1 MTKAMRLDIPIV
13 LPGVADEADACVARL
28 IALLESRGGVE
39 SIHVLAPNAIPPA
52 EGVHATPEHSQVSPT
67 AALCLHYDPERLTL
81 SQIVEMAQ
89 GAGAEISSRYSH
101 ATLPIRSVGAED
113 EGGRIESG
121 LLSLPGV
128 TAASANTAAQLV
140 RVEFDTTAT
149 SLAVVTQRLDDLGVQ
164 QHAPAPRGAAAVETH
179 APDRCC
185 DAATRIT
192 VPDYSQKAAEDER
205 APWLRW
211 YRDNQELVWSLTC
224 GMLLLVGVALDTR
237 SGIRGAGLASY
248 VLAYVFGARD
258 NVGHFI
264 KDLRRGAMRFDIDL
278 LMVVAAVGA
287 AALGQWREGAF
298 LLFLFSL
305 GHAAEHYALGRARSA
320 ITALAD
326 LAPQE
331 ALVVS
336 GGQTRR
342 VPIADVRA
350 GDAVLIKPGERV
362 SVDGLVREG
371 SSDVNQAP
379 ITGESA
385 PVAKTAGDQVF
396 AGSVNGDG
404 ALTVDVTAAAGDR
417 TLDRVI
423 KLVAEAQ
430 TQKAPTQQFTDRFEK
445 VFVPVVLIGSVLVA
459 IAPPLFGWWTWPVAI
474 YRALTVL
481 VASSPCAL
489 ALGTPAAV
497 LAGIAQAAR
506 NGVLIKGGA
515 YLEALGAVHT
525 LALDKTGTITR
536 GEPSIVRVIPM
547 EGVDEPRVIAIAAA
561 VEAHSQHPLARAVLA
576 KATELAITPDAVRN
590 VEAVSGR
597 GVRGT
602 VGADVVEVGRLLMFD
617 ERNVPL
623 PVLGAV
629 RDVEAAGETAM
640 IVRRLPLG
648 RAAEWLGVL
657 GVADEAR
664 PNASA
669 AIAALRALG
678 ISNVVM
684 LTGDNESVGKAIGMQ
699 VGITDVRAGLMPE
712 DKLRIVK
719 ELATVGHVA
728 MVGDGVNDA
737 PALAHASV
745 GIAMGGAGT
754 AAALETADVALMGD
768 DLGRLSF
775 AVGLSRQAR
784 RVIKQNVAISLGVI
798 AVLVSAAISGR
809 VGIGTAVIFH
819 EGSTLVVI
827 ANGLRLLAFH
837 PREL

>member
-1 MTKAMRLDIPIV
+1 MAKAMRLDLPLV
-13 LPGVADEADACVARL
+13 LPGVTDEADACVARL
-28 IALLESRGGVE
+28 ISLLESRDGVE
-39 SIHVLAPNAIPPA
+39 SIHVLTANSLPPTG
-52 EGVHATPEHSQVSPT
+52 GVHDTLVQHTRPSPS

-81 SQIVEMAQ
+81 NQIAEMALL
-89 GAGAEISSRYSH
+89 AGVAITARYSH
-101 ATLPIRSVGAED
+101 ATLAIRAAGAED
-113 EGGRIESG
+113 QGRRIEHG
-121 LLSLPGV
+121 LLSLSGV
-128 TAASANTAAQLV
+128 TAASASTAAQV
-140 RVEFDTTAT
+140 IRVEFDATETT
-149 SLAVVTQRLDDLGVQ
+149 LDAVRRRLWELDVEEV
-164 QHAPAPRGAAAVETH
+164 PALRTALELPR
-179 APDRCC
+179 
-185 DAATRIT
+185 
-192 VPDYSQKAAEDER
+192 Q
-205 APWLRW
+205 LW
-211 YRDNQELVWSLTC
+211 YRHNRELVWSLTA
-224 GMLLLVGVALDTR
+224 GAFLVIGIALDRWATVR
-237 SGIRGAGLASY
+237 AIALGSY
-248 VLAYVFGARD
+248 LVAYAFGARD
-258 NVGHFI
+258 NVGHFV
-264 KDLRRGAMRFDIDL
+264 KDFRRGAMRFDIDL
-278 LMVVAAVGA
+278 LMIVAALGA
-287 AALGQWREGAF
+287 GALGQWKEGAF

-336 GGQTRR
+336 GGESRR
-342 VPIADVRA
+342 VPIGEVRA

-362 SVDGLVREG
+362 SVDGVVREG
-371 SSDVNQAP
+371 GSDVNQAP

-385 PVAKTAGDQVF
+385 PITKAVGDQVF

-404 ALTVDVTAAAGDR
+404 ALTVEVTAAAGDR

-445 VFVPVVLIGSVLVA
+445 VFVPIVLVGSA
-459 IAPPLFGWWTWPVAI
+459 LLMVVPPLAGWWTWSQAV

-506 NGVLIKGGA
+506 HGVLIKGGA
-515 YLEALGAVHT
+515 YLEALGSVET

-536 GEPSIVRVIPM
+536 GEPTVASVIPM
-547 EGVDEPRVIAIAAA
+547 EGIEEARVVSAAAA
-561 VEAHSQHPLARAVLA
+561 VEAHSQHPLARAVMA
-576 KATELAITPDAVRN
+576 EATKRGLTPEAVRD
-590 VEAVSGR
+590 VEAVSGH
-597 GVRGT
+597 GVRGH
-602 VGADVVEVGRLLMFD
+602 VGADRIEVGRLLMFD
-617 ERNVPL
+617 KEEVP
-623 PVLGAV
+623 PHVIGAV
-629 RDVEAAGETAM
+629 RDVESAGQTAM
-640 IVRRLPLG
+640 IVRRVSDAG
-648 RAAEWLGVL
+648 TIEWLGIL
-657 GVADEAR
+657 GVADRAR
-664 PNASA
+664 ENAPA
-669 AIAALRALG
+669 AISALQNLG
-678 ISNVVM
+678 IRNVVM
-684 LTGDNESVGKAIGMQ
+684 LTGDNETVALAVAKQ

-719 ELATVGHVA
+719 ELATAGRVA

-784 RVIKQNVAISLGVI
+784 RIIKQNVVISLTVI
-798 AVLVSAAISGR
+798 VVLVVAAMTGR
-809 VGIGTAVIFH
+809 VGIATAVVFH

-827 ANGLRLLAFH
+827 ANGLRLLGFR
-837 PREL
+837 PREI

>member
-1 MTKAMRLDIPIV
+1 MAKATRLDLPIL
-13 LPGVADEADACVARL
+13 LPGISDEADACVARL
-28 IALLESRGGVE
+28 ISLLESRDGVD
-39 SIHVLAPNAIPPA
+39 SIHVLPANSIPPTG
-52 EGVHATPEHSQVSPT
+52 GVHDSLAPHTRMSPS

-81 SQIVEMAQ
+81 NQIADMALR
-89 GAGAEISSRYSH
+89 AGAAISARYSH
-101 ATLPIRSVGAED
+101 ATLAIRAVGAED
-113 EGGRIESG
+113 EGGRIEHG
-121 LLSLPGV
+121 LLSLAGV

-140 RVEFDTTAT
+140 RVEFDTQAT
-149 SLAVVTQRLDDLGVQ
+149 RLDAVLGRLAELGVALQ
-164 QHAPAPRGAAAVETH
+164 LPPERAAPAAAW
-179 APDRCC
+179 R
-185 DAATRIT
+185 
-192 VPDYSQKAAEDER
+192 
-205 APWLRW
+205 LW
-211 YRDNQELVWSLTC
+211 YRHNRELVWSLTA
-224 GMLLLVGVALDTR
+224 GAFLLIGIALDRWATV
-237 SGIRGAGLASY
+237 RGLALASY
-248 VLAYVFGARD
+248 VVAYVFGARD
-258 NVGHFI
+258 NVGHFV

-287 AALGQWREGAF
+287 AALGQWSEGAF

-336 GGQTRR
+336 GGEPRK
-342 VPIADVRA
+342 VPIGDVRA
-350 GDAVLIKPGERV
+350 GDSVLIKPGERV
-362 SVDGLVREG
+362 SVDGVVREG
-371 SSDVNQAP
+371 GSDVNQAP

-385 PVAKTAGDQVF
+385 PVTKAVGDQVF

-404 ALTVDVTAAAGDR
+404 ALTVEVTAAAGDR

-445 VFVPVVLIGSVLVA
+445 VFVPVVLIGSALLMVV
-459 IAPPLFGWWTWPVAI
+459 PPLAGWWTWSQAI

-506 NGVLIKGGA
+506 HGVLIKGGA
-515 YLEALGAVHT
+515 YLEALGAVET

-536 GEPSIVRVIPM
+536 GEPTVAS
-547 EGVDEPRVIAIAAA
+547 VIAMDGIEEARVVAAAAA
-561 VEAHSQHPLARAVLA
+561 VEAHSQHPLARAVMVEAA
-576 KATELAITPDAVRN
+576 KRGLTPEAVRD
-590 VEAVSGR
+590 VEAVSGH
-597 GVRGT
+597 GVRGR
-602 VGADVVEVGRLLMFD
+602 VGADRIEVGRLLMFD
-617 ERNVPL
+617 KEEVSPH
-623 PVLGAV
+623 VIGAA
-629 RDVEAAGETAM
+629 RDVESAGQTAM
-640 IVRRLPLG
+640 IVRRVTG
-648 RAAEWLGVL
+648 AGTVEWLGIL
-657 GVADEAR
+657 GVADTAR
-664 PNASA
+664 ENAPA
-669 AIAALRALG
+669 AIAALQQLG
-678 ISNVVM
+678 IRNVVM
-684 LTGDNESVGKAIGMQ
+684 LTGDNETVALAVAKQ

-719 ELATVGHVA
+719 DLATAGRVA

-784 RVIKQNVAISLGVI
+784 RIIKQNVVI
-798 AVLVSAAISGR
+798 ALTVIVVLVVAAMTGR
-809 VGIGTAVIFH
+809 VGIATAVVFH

-827 ANGLRLLAFH
+827 ANGLRLLGFR
-837 PREL
+837 PREI

>member
-1 MTKAMRLDIPIV
+1 MAKAMRLDLPVV

-28 IALLESRGGVE
+28 VSMLESRDGVE
-39 SIHVLAPNAIPPA
+39 AVHVLHANTLPPTD
-52 EGVHATPEHSQVSPT
+52 GVHATLVEKTRVSPS

-81 SQIVEMAQ
+81 SQIADIALH
-89 GAGAEISSRYSH
+89 AGAELSARYSH
-101 ATLPIRSVGAED
+101 ATLPIRAAGAED
-113 EGGRIESG
+113 EGRRIERD
-121 LLSLPGV
+121 LLSLPGI
-128 TAASANTAAQLV
+128 TAVSANTVAEVV
-140 RVEFDTTAT
+140 RVEFDTGAT
-149 SLAVVTQRLDDLGVQ
+149 TVEEVQQRLVALGVQ
-164 QHAPAPRGAAAVETH
+164 PRASGPVGRPASAP

-185 DAATRIT
+185 DVATRIT
-192 VPDYSQKAAEDER
+192 VPDPAQTLPAQG
-205 APWLRW
+205 APLLQW
-211 YRDNQELVWSLTC
+211 YRSNRELVWSLAAGTF
-224 GMLLLVGVALDTR
+224 LLLGVALDR
-237 SGIRGAGLASY
+237 WAIVRGLALGSY
-248 VLAYVFGARD
+248 LVAYVFGARD

-264 KDLRRGAMRFDIDL
+264 KDLRHGAMRFDIDL
-278 LMVVAAVGA
+278 LMVVAAIGA

-305 GHAAEHYALGRARSA
+305 GHAAEHYALGHARNA
-320 ITALAD
+320 ISALAD
-326 LAPQE
+326 LAPQD

-336 GGQTRR
+336 GGQSRR
-342 VPIADVRA
+342 VPIAEVRS

-362 SVDGLVREG
+362 SVDGVVREG
-371 SSDVNQAP
+371 ASDVNQAP

-385 PVAKTAGDQVF
+385 PVMKAVGDQVF

-404 ALTVDVTAAAGDR
+404 ALTVTVTAAAGDR

-430 TQKAPTQQFTDRFEK
+430 TQKAPTQQFTDRFETI
-445 VFVPVVLIGSVLVA
+445 FVPVVLVGSALMMT
-459 IAPPLFGWWTWPVAI
+459 IPPLVGWWTWSEAI

-506 NGVLIKGGA
+506 HGVLIKGGA

-547 EGVDEPRVIAIAAA
+547 DGVDEAVVIGVAAA

-576 KATELAITPDAVRN
+576 RAAENGIVLEAVRE

-597 GVRGT
+597 GVRGS
-602 VGADVVEVGRLLMFD
+602 VGTSRVEVGRLLMFEAED
-617 ERNVPL
+617 VP
-623 PVLGAV
+623 PGMLGAV
-629 RDVEAAGETAM
+629 RDVEAAGQTAM
-640 IVRRLPLG
+640 IVRRSPG
-648 RAAEWLGVL
+648 AGPVEWLGVL

-664 PNASA
+664 PNAAA

-678 ISNVVM
+678 LTKVVM
-684 LTGDNESVGKAIGMQ
+684 LTGDNETVALAVAKQ

-719 ELATVGHVA
+719 ELAVVGHVA

-768 DLGRLSF
+768 DLERLSF
-775 AVGLSRQAR
+775 AIGLSRQSR
-784 RVIKQNVAISLGVI
+784 RVIKQNVVISLGVI
-798 AVLVSAAISGR
+798 LVLVVAAVTGR
-809 VGIGTAVIFH
+809 VGIGTAVVFH

-827 ANGLRLLAFH
+827 ANGLRLLTFG
-837 PREL
+837 PREV